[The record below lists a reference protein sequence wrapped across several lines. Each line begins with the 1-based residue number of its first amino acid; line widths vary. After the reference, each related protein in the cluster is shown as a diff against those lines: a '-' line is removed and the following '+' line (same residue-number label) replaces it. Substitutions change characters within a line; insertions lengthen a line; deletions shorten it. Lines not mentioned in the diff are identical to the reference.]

1 MIYQRNEKKRCMN
14 MEYSKNKSPKTSIN
28 CPNCNSNI
36 NTNDEYSNSSKVIQD
51 HYEYECPN
59 CGKPDLFYN
68 KN

>member
-1 MIYQRNEKKRCMN
+1 

-28 CPNCNSNI
+28 CPNCNSNG
-36 NTNDEYSNSSKVIQD
+36 EYSNSSKIIQD

-68 KN
+68 KK

>member
-1 MIYQRNEKKRCMN
+1 
-14 MEYSKNKSPKTSIN
+14 MEYSNNKSPKTSIN

-36 NTNDEYSNSSKVIQD
+36 STNDEYSNSSKVIQD

-68 KN
+68 KK